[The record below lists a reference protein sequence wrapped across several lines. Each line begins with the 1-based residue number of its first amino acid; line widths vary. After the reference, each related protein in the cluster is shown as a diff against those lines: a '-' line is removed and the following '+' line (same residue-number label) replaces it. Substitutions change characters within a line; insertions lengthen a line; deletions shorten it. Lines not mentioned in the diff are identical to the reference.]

1 MPPEDLVK
9 ALAYLPKNPPASLIV
24 GPSTLDDAGVVR
36 LDDRTGLV
44 QTVDF
49 FPPVVDDPSF
59 YGRIAAANALSDVY
73 AMGGRAISALSIVAW
88 PEELDPE
95 ILGVI
100 LAGGQEKIEES
111 GAVLAGGHSV
121 TDKEIKY
128 GLAVSGLVRLD
139 RILSNDAAKASQ
151 RIVLTKALGMGAI
164 TTGMKAKKVS
174 ESVGLAAM
182 EQMAALNRPASEA
195 AVEVGLRA
203 ATDVTGFGLLG
214 HAFEVAC
221 SSGIRIVFD
230 AEALPAAEGAM
241 ELIEKGVVS
250 GGTARTLRH
259 LGDDLEIGSGTTKEQ
274 VALASDAETSGG
286 LLLFVDEE
294 KLSHLQSALD
304 QRGVSHWLVG
314 RTETRGDRKA
324 VALRSSR

>member
-9 ALAYLPKNPPASLIV
+9 ALAYLPKDPPASLIV

-36 LDDRTGLV
+36 LDEKTGLV

-49 FPPVVDDPSF
+49 FPPVVDDPTF
-59 YGRIAAANALSDVY
+59 YGKIAAANALSDVY
-73 AMGGRAISALSIVAW
+73 AMGGKAISALSIVAW

-95 ILGVI
+95 LLGVI
-100 LAGGQEKIEES
+100 LAGGQEKIDEA

-121 TDKEIKY
+121 SDKEIKY
-128 GLAVSGLVRLD
+128 GLAVSGLVPLD
-139 RILSNDAAKASQ
+139 HILSNDAAVPSQ
-151 RIVLTKALGMGAI
+151 HIVLTKPLGMGAI
-164 TTGMKAKKVS
+164 TTGLKAKKVD

-182 EQMAALNRPASEA
+182 EQMATLNRAASEA
-195 AVEVGLRA
+195 ALEVGVRA

-214 HAFEVAC
+214 HAFEVAS
-221 SSGIRIVFD
+221 SSGVRVVF
-230 AEALPAAEGAM
+230 EAGSLPAAEGAM
-241 ELIEKGVVS
+241 ELIQAGVVS
-250 GGTARTLRH
+250 GGTARTLQH
-259 LGDDLEIGSGTTKEQ
+259 LGNDLELGAGLSKEQ

-294 KLSHLQSALD
+294 DLGSLEAALD

-314 RTETRGDRKA
+314 RTEKLTENKTI
-324 VALRSSR
+324 ALL